1 MKNRI
6 VFLLTLLPLIAD
18 IPAHADSFYTT
29 DAAEGNTF
37 LNNTHL
43 DLTLRNHWKYL
54 KENEAQPT
62 TVHNAWGQAA
72 NVNLQSGYLWE
83 VIGFD
88 ATYTR
93 AIRLG
98 ASDYFSSRGLL
109 YNQGEGMDK
118 KNAHGF
124 SKFGQRYVKVKLG
137 DQTLGAQAKGGWQ
150 ELKNFGVL
158 TTTNRLSRNSYSGY
172 SGTFSWQDL
181 RLDAAYVT
189 RTIRHDSPENLHL
202 QTNDRRDVASILTG
216 GLAYKGPNSHIAYG
230 YGEAKDYLRR
240 QLIETSYQLNPA
252 WRLSSQLYSSQA
264 LDKYKSMAA
273 SKREFDNNAWHYVG
287 EARWQNNGWTQ
298 RMAVG
303 WTSVAKKNAVGYY
316 ARPITK
322 NTRGRFNS
330 MTSAGKDY
338 MRDKELALVSY
349 TEYEIIKGLA
359 SGIQFN
365 YGQFNYKNNRV
376 RSGEVTWIN
385 RWQPSH
391 SSLKNLSVSAQF
403 GYGWS
408 YKNNKETPLLN
419 ADGKYMRSPSL
430 SSEVTIDYKF
440 GLLN

>member
-6 VFLLTLLPLIAD
+6 VLFITFSIFLSGM
-18 IPAHADSFYTT
+18 PAWAVNLSTGESQEVNAF
-29 DAAEGNTF
+29 F
-37 LNNTHL
+37 NNTHL
-43 DLTLRNHWKYL
+43 DLSLRNHWKYL

-72 NVNLQSGYLWE
+72 NVNLQSGYLWN

-93 AIRLG
+93 AVRLG
-98 ASDYFSSRGLL
+98 ASDYFSTRGLL

-137 DQTLGAQAKGGWQ
+137 DQTLGMQAKAGWQ
-150 ELKNFGVL
+150 ALKNFGVL
-158 TTTNRLSRNSYSGY
+158 TLTNRLSRNSYSGY
-172 SGTFSWQDL
+172 SGTFNWQDL

-189 RTIRHDSPENLHL
+189 RAIRHDSPENLHL
-202 QTNDRRDVASILTG
+202 QTNDKRNIESIFTSG
-216 GLAYKGPNSHIAYG
+216 VFYKGLDGQFAYG

-240 QLIETSYQLNPA
+240 QLIETGYQLAPE
-252 WRLSSQLYSSQA
+252 WRISSQIYGSQA
-264 LDKYKSMAA
+264 LEKYKSMAA
-273 SKREFDNNAWHYVG
+273 SKREFDHDAWHYVG

-298 RMAVG
+298 RMALA
-303 WTSVAKKNAVGYY
+303 WTSAAKKNAVGYY

-322 NTRGRFNS
+322 NTRGRFNA

-338 MRDKELALVSY
+338 MRDKELAIVSY
-349 TEYEIIKGLA
+349 TEYEITKGLA
-359 SGIQFN
+359 SGIQLN
-365 YGQFNYKNNRV
+365 YGQFNYKNNTV
-376 RSGEVTWIN
+376 RSGEVAWLN

-391 SSLKNLSVSAQF
+391 PSLKNLSVAAQL

-419 ADGKYMRSPSL
+419 AQGKYMRSPSL

-440 GLLN
+440 GLFN